1 MFNHPARLSSVIIS
15 HLQWLILYTVFNAWR
30 LHQLYLC
37 FSTKAEIRFVIYHLQ
52 WQILCRQFFFA
63 DGVQK
68 SASLGIVVNTYL
80 AGWIRIRN
88 YLFQIRIQA
97 K

>member
-52 WQILCRQFFFA
+52 WRILCRQFLFA

-68 SASLGIVVNTYL
+68 SASMGIVVNM
-80 AGWIRIRN
+80 
-88 YLFQIRIQA
+88 
-97 K
+97 